1 MKQLLYL
8 LLAMLGFSFS
18 TSCDVR
24 CEYGTPHVNFRAMAR
39 VVDEEGKPIEG
50 IRVAILH
57 ESWDG
62 EYRTEDFEWRTGYTD
77 YEGNIDATA
86 SPHTVPER
94 LIIEDVDC
102 EANGG
107 EFETK
112 IVDVVGF
119 EQTEKGSGSWYDGAY
134 KFDMGEV
141 TLEHKTANENDDI
154 ANN

>member
-8 LLAMLGFSFS
+8 LLAMLGFGFS
-18 TSCDVR
+18 TSCVR
-24 CEYGTPHVNFRAMAR
+24 CEYGTPHVNFRATAR
-39 VVDEEGKPIEG
+39 VVDKEGKPIEG

-62 EYRTEDFEWRTGYTD
+62 EYYREDFEWRTGYTD

-86 SPHTVPER
+86 SPFAVPKQ
-94 LIIEDVDC
+94 LIVEDVDG

-107 EFETK
+107 EFESQ

-119 EQTEKGSGSWYDGAY
+119 EQTENGSGNWYDGAY

-141 TLEHKTANENDDI
+141 ALEHKTANENDDNS
-154 ANN
+154 NN

>member
-1 MKQLLYL
+1 MNQLLYL
-8 LLAMLGFSFS
+8 LLAMLGFSLS

-24 CEYGTPHVNFRAMAR
+24 CEYGTPHVNFRATAR

-62 EYRTEDFEWRTGYTD
+62 EYHTEDFEWRTGYTD

-94 LIIEDVDC
+94 LIIEDVDG

-119 EQTEKGSGSWYDGAY
+119 EQTEDGSGNWYDGAY

-141 TLEHKTANENDDI
+141 TLEHKTANENDDNS
-154 ANN
+154 NN

>member
-8 LLAMLGFSFS
+8 LLAMLGFGFS
-18 TSCDVR
+18 TSCVR
-24 CEYGTPHVNFRAMAR
+24 CEYGTPNVSFRATAR
-39 VVDEEGKPIEG
+39 VVDEEGDPIEG

-62 EYRTEDFEWRTGYTD
+62 EYHKEDFEWRTGYTD

-86 SPHTVPER
+86 SPHTVPKQ
-94 LIIEDVDC
+94 LIVEDVDG

-107 EFETK
+107 EFESQ

-119 EQTEKGSGSWYDGAY
+119 Q
-134 KFDMGEV
+134 
-141 TLEHKTANENDDI
+141 
-154 ANN
+154 

>member
-8 LLAMLGFSFS
+8 LLAMLGFGFS
-18 TSCDVR
+18 TSCVR
-24 CEYGTPHVNFRAMAR
+24 CEYGTPNVSFRAMAR
-39 VVDEEGKPIEG
+39 VVDEEGDPIEG

-62 EYRTEDFEWRTGYTD
+62 EYYREDFEWRTGYTD

-86 SPHTVPER
+86 SPFAVPKQ
-94 LIIEDVDC
+94 LIVEDVDG

-107 EFETK
+107 EFESQ

-119 EQTEKGSGSWYDGAY
+119 EQTEKGDGNWYRGAY
-134 KFDMGEV
+134 KFNMGEV
-141 TLEHKTANENDDI
+141 ALEHKTANENDDNS
-154 ANN
+154 NN